1 MKIRLGYMIRQGIKN
16 IWTNKM
22 FSIASI
28 ATMAAC
34 IFMFGMFYSIV
45 NNFQHVV
52 KDVESGVAVTV
63 FFEDGTTQDRIDAI
77 GEEIAKREEVLSF
90 NYVSAE
96 EAWEQYQ
103 KEYFKGHEE
112 AAAGF
117 EIDNPLA
124 NSSNYEIYMKD
135 ISQQGEL
142 VKFLQGLDNVS
153 NVRQSEAVANTLTD
167 FNRLVSIVSAAIILI
182 LICVAVLLISN
193 TVRTGITVR
202 REEIGIMKLI
212 GATDYFVRCPFIVE
226 GILIGLIGS
235 IIPLVILYAMYGN
248 IIKYVGERFDF
259 LSNMIS
265 FVPVNTIY
273 HLLLPIGLLLGVGIG
288 YIGSYVTVRKHIN
301 V

>member
-1 MKIRLGYMIRQGIKN
+1 
-16 IWTNKM
+16 M

-182 LICVAVLLISN
+182 LICVAVFLISN